1 VIVADSSV
9 WIDYFN
15 GRNARETDLLD
26 SYLSRQEILVGDLIV
41 AEVLRGFREEKELLT
56 ARSLLAVL
64 PAADMVGRSI
74 AEKSAMNY
82 RRLRR
87 LGFTVR
93 KTIDLLI
100 GTYCME
106 HDHELLHSD
115 RDFDAMRLLGLRTL

>member
-1 VIVADSSV
+1 MIVADSSV

>member
-9 WIDYFN
+9 WIDYFS

-26 SYLSRQEILVGDLIV
+26 SFLSRQEILVGDLIV